1 MMRMIIKIM
10 KWRIIMIIFEMIEYK
25 IEMNEVWNIKRD
37 KNIIEMI

>member
-37 KNIIEMI
+37 KDIIEMI